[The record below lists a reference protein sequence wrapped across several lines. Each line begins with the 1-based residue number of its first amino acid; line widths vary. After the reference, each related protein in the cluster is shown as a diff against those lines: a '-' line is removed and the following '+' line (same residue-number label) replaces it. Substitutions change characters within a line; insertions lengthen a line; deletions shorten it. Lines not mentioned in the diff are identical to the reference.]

1 MKIGHPFET
10 AIQRVSQ
17 HVSGHFPVTLPECQ
31 QEYNEILKK
40 IKELERDTVS
50 SRIKEQQQ
58 NLEMRLMQADKAG
71 AMAISRQKQS
81 RRCRDN

>member
-1 MKIGHPFET
+1 MCL
-10 AIQRVSQ
+10 
-17 HVSGHFPVTLPECQ
+17 SGRFPATLTECQ

-40 IKELERDTVS
+40 IKELEQDTVS

-71 AMAISRQKQS
+71 ATAI
-81 RRCRDN
+81 